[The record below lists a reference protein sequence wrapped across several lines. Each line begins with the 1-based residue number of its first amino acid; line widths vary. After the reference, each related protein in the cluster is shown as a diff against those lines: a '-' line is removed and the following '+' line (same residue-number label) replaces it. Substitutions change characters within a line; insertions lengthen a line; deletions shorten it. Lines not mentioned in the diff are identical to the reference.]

1 MRADPIAV
9 LIVLAVMV
17 LFYFAGNYLLAPV
30 IDTLYEEG
38 LIPGTEEEWR
48 FYAGLLKTV
57 PGYAGLAL
65 TFLWGVLGDYLG
77 RRRLILL
84 LGLIMGISLVAVSFS
99 NTYLYLIGVMTIFGV
114 ALLGIGPVVYAFVA
128 DVVPSGSR
136 GLGYAIYYA
145 STVFGM
151 VIGLLLGGIL
161 LYWRLAYLVTGVPVI
176 IFTLMVYTLSS
187 GITIGYADKVIKVG
201 EYRFVEALKEALTP
215 SVLIVMLQ
223 IVTWTIPWGMLALFS
238 VEYIMTRWGL
248 SKWLATLIIMIATIS
263 IAFGHIIGGILSDK
277 LRNVKGPAGRV
288 YVSMAGIVIG
298 YLAMMAM
305 LTYPYPHGNESLSA
319 LLPPAL
325 LAAAG
330 MMFTTFAYPN
340 ISTVISDCVRPEHRG
355 TVFSIYNILNSL
367 GWATGPALYGL
378 IVAEQMK
385 GGVPETQAMM
395 VAATS
400 ITSLWLI
407 SLVAWA
413 LLAKYYPRD
422 YTRIKAE
429 IGEQ

>member
-1 MRADPIAV
+1 MRADPIVV

-38 LIPGTEEEWR
+38 LIPGTKEEWR

-201 EYRFVEALKEALTP
+201 E
-215 SVLIVMLQ
+215 
-223 IVTWTIPWGMLALFS
+223 
-238 VEYIMTRWGL
+238 
-248 SKWLATLIIMIATIS
+248 
-263 IAFGHIIGGILSDK
+263 
-277 LRNVKGPAGRV
+277 
-288 YVSMAGIVIG
+288 
-298 YLAMMAM
+298 
-305 LTYPYPHGNESLSA
+305 
-319 LLPPAL
+319 
-325 LAAAG
+325 
-330 MMFTTFAYPN
+330 
-340 ISTVISDCVRPEHRG
+340 
-355 TVFSIYNILNSL
+355 
-367 GWATGPALYGL
+367 
-378 IVAEQMK
+378 
-385 GGVPETQAMM
+385 
-395 VAATS
+395 
-400 ITSLWLI
+400 
-407 SLVAWA
+407 
-413 LLAKYYPRD
+413 
-422 YTRIKAE
+422 
-429 IGEQ
+429 